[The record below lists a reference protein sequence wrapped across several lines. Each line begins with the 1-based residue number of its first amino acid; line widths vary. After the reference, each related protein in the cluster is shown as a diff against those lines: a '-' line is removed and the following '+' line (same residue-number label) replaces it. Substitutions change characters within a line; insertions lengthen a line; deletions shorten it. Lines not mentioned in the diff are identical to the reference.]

1 VISIS
6 VMRRL
11 ISGKLVLGQSSDRG
25 RSLIVG
31 HGDLKAWIGHGVT
44 NFGRRGGHSIFRAG

>member
-11 ISGKLVLGQSSDRG
+11 ISGKPVLANLSDRG

-31 HGDLKAWIGHGVT
+31 HGELKAWIGHGVT